1 MASLIDELINVLE
14 EENKEYETL
23 VLLSKEKTPVIVK
36 GDLEKLQR
44 ITEVEQEFVG
54 KIRNLEKKRE
64 EIMTDIGNVL
74 SRDPKTTKI
83 TDIIELLSKQ
93 PVEQKKLSEIHDK
106 IQTTLNN
113 FKQYNDINANL
124 IKESLE
130 IIEFNLNLVTS
141 LYQDTGISN
150 YNKNAQS
157 VSAMGATGVFDKKS

>member
-54 KIRNLEKKRE
+54 KIRNLERKRE

-141 LYQDTGISN
+141 LYQDAGISN

>member
-14 EENKEYETL
+14 QENKEYETL

-54 KIRNLEKKRE
+54 KIRNLERKRE
-64 EIMTDIGNVL
+64 EIMADIGNVL
-74 SRDPKTTKI
+74 SRDPKTTKV

-93 PVEQKKLSEIHDK
+93 PVEKKRLSEVYDK
-106 IQTTLNN
+106 LKVTLENI
-113 FKQYNDINANL
+113 KQYNDINANL

-157 VSAMGATGVFDKKS
+157 VSAIGATGVFDKKS

>member
-14 EENKEYETL
+14 QENKEYETL

-64 EIMTDIGNVL
+64 EIMMDIGNVL
-74 SRDPKTTKI
+74 SRDPKTTKV

-93 PVEQKKLSEIHDK
+93 PVEQQKLSEIHDK
-106 IQTTLNN
+106 LKTTLGNI
-113 FKQYNDINANL
+113 KQYNDINANL

-130 IIEFNLNLVTS
+130 IIDFNLNLVTS

>member
-14 EENKEYETL
+14 QENKEYETL

-36 GDLEKLQR
+36 GDLDKLQR

-93 PVEQKKLSEIHDK
+93 PVEQRRLSEIHDK
-106 IQTTLNN
+106 LRTTLDNI
-113 FKQYNDINANL
+113 KQYNDINANL

-130 IIEFNLNLVTS
+130 IIDFNLNLVTS

>member
-14 EENKEYETL
+14 QENKEYETL

-54 KIRNLEKKRE
+54 KIRNLERKRE
-64 EIMTDIGNVL
+64 EIMADIGNVL
-74 SRDPKTTKI
+74 SRDPKTTKV

-93 PVEQKKLSEIHDK
+93 PVEQKRLSEVHDK
-106 IQTTLNN
+106 LKVTLENI
-113 FKQYNDINANL
+113 KQYNDINANL

-157 VSAMGATGVFDKKS
+157 VSAIGATGVFDKKS

>member
-14 EENKEYETL
+14 QENKEYETL

-64 EIMTDIGNVL
+64 EIMMDIGNVL
-74 SRDPKTTKI
+74 SRDPKTTKV

-93 PVEQKKLSEIHDK
+93 PVEQQKLSEIHDK
-106 IQTTLNN
+106 LKTTLGNI
-113 FKQYNDINANL
+113 KQYNDINANL

-130 IIEFNLNLVTS
+130 IVEFNLNLVTS

>member
-54 KIRNLEKKRE
+54 KIRNLERKRE
-64 EIMTDIGNVL
+64 EIITDIGNVL

>member
-14 EENKEYETL
+14 QENKEYETL

-54 KIRNLEKKRE
+54 KIRNLERKRE
-64 EIMTDIGNVL
+64 EIMGDIGNVL
-74 SRDPKTTKI
+74 SRDPKTTKV

-93 PVEQKKLSEIHDK
+93 PVEQQRLSEIHDK
-106 IQTTLNN
+106 LKTTLGNI
-113 FKQYNDINANL
+113 KQYNDINANL

-130 IIEFNLNLVTS
+130 IVEFNLNLVTS

-157 VSAMGATGVFDKKS
+157 VSALGATGVFDKKS